1 MNDRGSSDKVR
12 GQSPIS
18 VLIVDDH
25 AVLRAGLRMLL
36 DAESD
41 VEVVGEAGDGAEALA
56 RTVDLTPDIVLLDV
70 TMPGMS
76 GLDVLRRTQ
85 EVSPQT
91 RVLILTM
98 HDDQCYVREALQ
110 AGGLGYVLKRAAD
123 IELLSAIRAVYQGG
137 TYLHAAHTRALVESV
152 AGQPSTEAAGEP
164 QHPLSSREEE
174 VLRHVALGYTNRHA
188 ANMLHLSVK
197 TVEAYRA
204 RMMSKLGLRNR
215 VELVPYALQHGLL
228 DEEG

>member
-1 MNDRGSSDKVR
+1 MNDRGTSDEDG

-41 VEVVGEAGDGAEALA
+41 MEVVGEAGDGAEALA
-56 RTVDLTPDIVLLDV
+56 RAVELTPDIVLLDV

-76 GLDVLRRTQ
+76 GLDVLRRVQ
-85 EVSPQT
+85 EVSPPT

-98 HDDQCYVREALQ
+98 HDDQGYVRQALEG
-110 AGGLGYVLKRAAD
+110 GGLGYVLKRAAD
-123 IELLSAIRAVYQGG
+123 IELLSAIRAVYGGG
-137 TYLHAAHTRALVESV
+137 TYLHAAHTRALVEST
-152 AGQPSTEAAGEP
+152 ANQPRTEASGEP
-164 QHPLSSREEE
+164 EHPLSSREGE
-174 VLRHVALGYTNRHA
+174 VLRLVALGYTNRHA
-188 ANMLHLSVK
+188 AKMLDLSVK

-204 RMMSKLGLRNR
+204 RMMSKLGLHNR
-215 VELVPYALQHGLL
+215 VELVRYALQHGLV
-228 DEEG
+228 EEA